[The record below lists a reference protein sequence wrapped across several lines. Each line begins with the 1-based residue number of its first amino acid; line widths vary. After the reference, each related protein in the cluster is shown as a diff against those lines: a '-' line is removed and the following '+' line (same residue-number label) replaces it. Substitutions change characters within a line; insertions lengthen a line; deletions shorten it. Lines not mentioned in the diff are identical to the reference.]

1 MSSRSWNPWLITPN
15 SEPETPPSTT
25 LALSLFDHIN
35 DLDITKREQI
45 PESSYNFISILAL
58 TKNLNF
64 DFLPITWLPAIETL
78 GVGGTAEIRQ
88 DLVNMQMSFAFKRT
102 TLNRDNAFRALF
114 SEISVLGHPAVRTH
128 ENIIKLAGICWD
140 VSPGDSTV
148 WPVLVFQKSTCGDL
162 RQFMHSEAG
171 RALPVTDALSLL
183 TDVANGIA
191 CLHMS
196 GQCRLLSIVITRA
209 DLKLYKVLSMATS
222 NQKIF

>member
-15 SEPETPPSTT
+15 SEPEPPPSTT
-25 LALSLFDHIN
+25 LAPSLFGHIN
-35 DLDITKREQI
+35 DLDITKLEEI
-45 PESSYNFISILAL
+45 PERSYNFISILAL
-58 TKNLNF
+58 AENLNF
-64 DFLPITWLPAIETL
+64 DFLPTTWLPAIGTL

-102 TLNRDNAFRALF
+102 TLDRDNAFRALY

-128 ENIIKLAGICWD
+128 KNIIKLEGICWD
-140 VSPGDSTV
+140 VSPGDSAV

-171 RALPVTDALSLL
+171 RVLPVADVLSLL

-196 GQCRLLSIVITRA
+196 G
-209 DLKLYKVLSMATS
+209 
-222 NQKIF
+222 